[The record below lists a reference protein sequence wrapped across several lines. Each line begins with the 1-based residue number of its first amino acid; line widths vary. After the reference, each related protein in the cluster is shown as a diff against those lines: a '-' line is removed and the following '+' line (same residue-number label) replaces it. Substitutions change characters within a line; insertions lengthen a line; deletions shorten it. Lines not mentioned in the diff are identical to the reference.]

1 MTHLHSSPS
10 QSWITRWWQSLGPFA
25 RTLVIGLAAPL
36 LVLNVWAFAQIFDY
50 FREILV
56 AVIIA
61 SLLAFLLGYPVGWLR
76 RLGIRQGIAAVLVLL
91 GAIVIFLTVGIT
103 ILPLVIE
110 QAQQLVNKLP
120 EWFDSGKG
128 QLLMLDSRFETWG
141 LPFNL
146 DGLISQVNDRLKV
159 RFEAIAGEALNL
171 TFGVAIFTTNK
182 LVDVVL
188 AIVLTFYLLQHG
200 DGVWNGIVSWLPSK
214 IQQLFSETLR
224 LSFRNYFLGQF
235 VVASLMGTTLTVIYV
250 LLQVPFGLLFGIT
263 IGLAALIPF
272 GGTVSIIV
280 VTLLVGLRDISIA
293 VKVLLVSALIQ
304 QLVENVL
311 APRVLGSFTGLNPF
325 WVFIALLSGARV
337 GGLLGVIVAVPIAVV
352 IQEALTAI
360 RIARQGQESEGESS
374 LTAAVSLDGN
384 GLDVVTPDSTSV
396 MSVISTRE
404 KSGKAPTTE
413 PLE

>member
-1 MTHLHSSPS
+1 MTQLSEAHS
-10 QSWITRWWQSLGPFA
+10 QSWIARWWQSLGPFS
-25 RTLVIGLAAPL
+25 RTLMILLAAPL
-36 LVLNVWAFAQIFDY
+36 IVLNVWAIAQIFEY

-76 RLGIRQGIAAVLVLL
+76 QLGVKQGIASVIVLL
-91 GAIVIFLTVGIT
+91 GTVVIFLTLGIT
-103 ILPLVIE
+103 ILPLVFE
-110 QAQQLVNKLP
+110 QAQQLATKLP

-128 QLLMLDSRFETWG
+128 QLLMLDSRFENWG

-146 DGLISQVNDRLKV
+146 DGIISQINDRLKM

-171 TFGVAIFTTNK
+171 TFGVAVFTANK
-182 LVDVVL
+182 LLDVVL

-200 DGVWNGIVSWLPSK
+200 DDVWEGIVSWLPSK

-235 VVASLMGTTLTVIYV
+235 IVATLMGTALTFIY
-250 LLQVPFGLLFGIT
+250 LFIQVPFGLLFGIT

-293 VKVLLVSALIQ
+293 IKVLIASALIQ

-337 GGLLGVIVAVPIAVV
+337 GGLLGVIVAVPVAVV
-352 IQEALTAI
+352 IKEALEAI
-360 RIARQGQESEGESS
+360 RLARHGEDEAAIATNPSAGDLPNGNSGNSPDGETQATKN
-374 LTAAVSLDGN
+374 LPA
-384 GLDVVTPDSTSV
+384 
-396 MSVISTRE
+396 MSPKE
-404 KSGKAPTTE
+404 
-413 PLE
+413 

>member
-1 MTHLHSSPS
+1 MTHLHPSPS
-10 QSWITRWWQSLGPFA
+10 QSWIARWWQSLGPFA
-25 RTLVIGLAAPL
+25 RTLMILLAAPL
-36 LVLNVWAFAQIFDY
+36 MVLNVWAFVQIFDY

-61 SLLAFLLGYPVGWLR
+61 SLLAFLLAYPVRWLR
-76 RLGIRQGIAAVLVLL
+76 QLGIRQGIASILVLL
-91 GAIVIFLTVGIT
+91 SAIIIFTTVGIT

-120 EWFDSGKG
+120 DWFDSGKG
-128 QLLMLDSRFETWG
+128 QLLMLDNRFETWG

-146 DGLISQVNDRLKV
+146 DGLISQINDRLKT

-171 TFGVAIFTTNK
+171 TFGVAIFTANK
-182 LVDVVL
+182 LLDVVL
-188 AIVLTFYLLQHG
+188 AIVLTFYLLLHG
-200 DGVWNGIVSWLPSK
+200 DDVWGSIVNWLPSK
-214 IQQLFSETLR
+214 IQHLFSETLR

-235 VVASLMGTTLTVIYV
+235 VVASLMGTTLTIIYV

-280 VTLLVGLRDISIA
+280 VTLLVGLSDISIA
-293 VKVLLVSALIQ
+293 IKVLLVSALVQ
-304 QLVENVL
+304 QLVESVL

-352 IQEALTAI
+352 IKEALIAI
-360 RIARQGQESEGESS
+360 RLARQEHEGETEVPSS
-374 LTAAVSLDGN
+374 PKMSPNGN
-384 GLDVVTPDSTSV
+384 GLDAAKPDSSP
-396 MSVISTRE
+396 VIPAPE
-404 KSGKAPTTE
+404 ESGEATIGSIE
-413 PLE
+413 

>member
-1 MTHLHSSPS
+1 MTHLTHSSS
-10 QSWITRWWQSLGPFA
+10 QSWIARWWQSLGPFA
-25 RTLVIGLAAPL
+25 RTLVILLAAPL
-36 LVLNVWAFAQIFDY
+36 IVLNVWAFAQIFDY

-61 SLLAFLLGYPVGWLR
+61 SLLAFLLSYPVKWLR
-76 RLGIRQGIAAVLVLL
+76 RLGIRQGIASILVLL
-91 GAIVIFLTVGIT
+91 TAIVIFLTVGIT
-103 ILPLVIE
+103 IFPLVFE
-110 QAQQLVNKLP
+110 QAQQLVAKLP

-128 QLLMLDSRFETWG
+128 QLLMLDSRFENWG

-146 DGLISQVNDRLKV
+146 DGVISQINDRLKV

-171 TFGVAIFTTNK
+171 TFGVAIFTANK
-182 LVDVVL
+182 LLDVVL

-200 DGVWNGIVSWLPSK
+200 DDVWEGIVGWLPST
-214 IQQLFSETLR
+214 IQHLFSDTLR

-235 VVASLMGTTLTVIYV
+235 VVASLMGTTLTLIYV

-263 IGLAALIPF
+263 IGLVALVPF

-280 VTLLVGLRDISIA
+280 VTLLVGLRDIGIA
-293 VKVLLVSALIQ
+293 VKVLLVSALVQ

-352 IQEALTAI
+352 IKEALEAV
-360 RIARQGQESEGESS
+360 RIARQGGDSQAAFATSSESS
-374 LTAAVSLDGN
+374 TANGHGGDAAAVPESA
-384 GLDVVTPDSTSV
+384 PA
-396 MSVISTRE
+396 MSSPE
-404 KSGKAPTTE
+404 D
-413 PLE
+413 

>member
-1 MTHLHSSPS
+1 MTELSEIHS
-10 QSWITRWWQSLGPFA
+10 QSWIARWWQSLGPFA
-25 RTLVIGLAAPL
+25 RTLMILLAAPL
-36 LVLNVWAFAQIFDY
+36 MVLNVWAIAQIFEY

-61 SLLAFLLGYPVGWLR
+61 SLLAFLLSYPVGWLR
-76 RLGIRQGIAAVLVLL
+76 HLGVKQGIAAVLVLL
-91 GAIVIFLTVGIT
+91 GAGVVFTTLGIT
-103 ILPLVIE
+103 LLPLVFE
-110 QAQQLVNKLP
+110 QAQQLVIKLP
-120 EWFDSGKG
+120 DWFDSGKG

-146 DGLISQVNDRLKV
+146 DGLIAQINDRLKV

-171 TFGVAIFTTNK
+171 TFGVAVFTANK
-182 LVDVVL
+182 LLDVVL

-200 DGVWNGIVSWLPSK
+200 DDVWDGIVSWLPIK

-235 VVASLMGTTLTVIYV
+235 IVATFMGTTLTCIY
-250 LLQVPFGLLFGIT
+250 LFMQVPFGLLFGLS

-272 GGTVSIIV
+272 GGTVSIII
-280 VTLLVGLRDISIA
+280 VTLLVGLRDIGIA
-293 VKVLLVSALIQ
+293 IKVLIVSALVQ

-337 GGLLGVIVAVPIAVV
+337 GGLLGVIVAVPVAVV
-352 IQEALTAI
+352 VKEALEAI
-360 RIARQGQESEGESS
+360 RVARQGEDSPAWSAAIEHRSANENI
-374 LTAAVSLDGN
+374 LEPTA
-384 GLDVVTPDSTSV
+384 
-396 MSVISTRE
+396 E
-404 KSGKAPTTE
+404 TTDE
-413 PLE
+413 IPVLSPSDK

>member
-1 MTHLHSSPS
+1 MADLENHSR
-10 QSWITRWWQSLGPFA
+10 SWLMRWWRNLSLLSQ
-25 RTLVIGLAAPL
+25 TLLVLLAAPL
-36 LVLNVWAFAQIFDY
+36 LVLNVWAIAQIFEY

-76 RLGIRQGIAAVLVLL
+76 QAGVRQGIAAILVLL
-91 GAIVIFLTVGIT
+91 GTVIVLLTVGIT

-110 QAQQLVNKLP
+110 QAQQLLTKLP
-120 EWFDSGKG
+120 DWFDSGRN
-128 QLLMLDSRFETWG
+128 QLLMLDSRFEIWG

-146 DGLISQVNDRLKV
+146 DGIIAQINDRLRM

-171 TFGVAIFTTNK
+171 TFGVAVFTANK
-182 LVDVVL
+182 LLDVVL

-200 DGVWNGIVSWLPSK
+200 DDVWDGIVSWLPNQV
-214 IQQLFSETLR
+214 QQLFSETLR
-224 LSFRNYFLGQF
+224 LSFRNYFLGQ
-235 VVASLMGTTLTVIYV
+235 VIIATCMGTALTIIY
-250 LLQVPFGLLFGIT
+250 LFMQVPFGLLFGIT
-263 IGLAALIPF
+263 IGLAALLPF

-293 VKVLLVSALIQ
+293 VKVLVVSAIIQ

-337 GGLLGVIVAVPIAVV
+337 GGLLGIIVAVPVAVV
-352 IQEALTAI
+352 IKEALE
-360 RIARQGQESEGESS
+360 IARATRKANEEPAIA
-374 LTAAVSLDGN
+374 TAPAADNIAPPPPTDQVPTL
-384 GLDVVTPDSTSV
+384 V
-396 MSVISTRE
+396 
-404 KSGKAPTTE
+404 GKE
-413 PLE
+413 D

>member
-1 MTHLHSSPS
+1 M
-10 QSWITRWWQSLGPFA
+10 IM
-25 RTLVIGLAAPL
+25 LAAPL
-36 LVLNVWAFAQIFDY
+36 VVLNVWAIAQIFEY

-61 SLLAFLLGYPVGWLR
+61 SLLAFLLSYPVGWLKQI
-76 RLGIRQGIAAVLVLL
+76 GIRQGIASVLVLL
-91 GAIVIFLTVGIT
+91 GAGVIFLTVGIT
-103 ILPLVIE
+103 ILPLVFE
-110 QAQQLVNKLP
+110 QAQQLVTKLP

-128 QLLMLDSRFETWG
+128 QLLMLDSRFENWG

-146 DGLISQVNDRLKV
+146 DGIISQINDRLKM

-171 TFGVAIFTTNK
+171 TFGVAVFTANK
-182 LVDVVL
+182 LLDVVL

-200 DGVWNGIVSWLPSK
+200 DDVWEGVVSWLPSK

-235 VVASLMGTTLTVIYV
+235 IVATLMGTTLTFIY
-250 LLQVPFGLLFGIT
+250 LFMQVPFGLLFGIT

-293 VKVLLVSALIQ
+293 IKVLIVSALVQ
-304 QLVENVL
+304 QLVENVI

-337 GGLLGVIVAVPIAVV
+337 GGLLGVIVAVPVAVV
-352 IQEALTAI
+352 IKEALEAI
-360 RIARQGQESEGESS
+360 RAARQTADSETLLEETPADSPNGNSLES
-374 LTAAVSLDGN
+374 AAQHEPEVAALSQ
-384 GLDVVTPDSTSV
+384 P
-396 MSVISTRE
+396 E
-404 KSGKAPTTE
+404 K
-413 PLE
+413 

>member
-1 MTHLHSSPS
+1 MTHLTSPHS
-10 QSWITRWWQSLGPFA
+10 QSWIARWWQSLSPFA
-25 RTLVIGLAAPL
+25 RTLVILLAAPL
-36 LVLNVWAFAQIFDY
+36 MVLNVWALAQIFDY

-56 AVIIA
+56 AVIVA

-76 RLGIRQGIAAVLVLL
+76 QLGIRRSIASVLVLL
-91 GAIVIFLTVGIT
+91 GAIVVLTTVGIT
-103 ILPLVIE
+103 ILPPVIE
-110 QAQQLVNKLP
+110 QAQQLVTKLP

-146 DGLISQVNDRLKV
+146 DGVISQINDRLKV

-171 TFGVAIFTTNK
+171 TFGVAVFTANK
-182 LVDVVL
+182 LLDIVL

-200 DGVWNGIVSWLPSK
+200 DGVWDGIVGWLPSK
-214 IQQLFSETLR
+214 VEHLFSETLR

-235 VVASLMGTTLTVIYV
+235 VVASLMGTTLTVIYG

-272 GGTVSIIV
+272 GGTVSIII

-293 VKVLLVSALIQ
+293 VKVLLVSALVQ

-352 IQEALTAI
+352 IKEALEAI
-360 RIARQGQESEGESS
+360 RIARQAGDDITALEQLPEVAVNGRPDSEPGAAQV
-374 LTAAVSLDGN
+374 TAAADDRPSGSAT
-384 GLDVVTPDSTSV
+384 TP
-396 MSVISTRE
+396 R
-404 KSGKAPTTE
+404 
-413 PLE
+413 